1 MKYRIGSKAGNLAR
15 VLAVMIITMALLVG
29 AMIPSAPVLAD
40 DSSSAYLMSNSPF
53 TYGEGAVIS
62 DGMGVWDS
70 HSNKVCMSMVNVV
83 WRLDGNT
90 DIDCGIYIA
99 NSEES
104 EEVFTVYYEHGQKGV
119 MEEAMLT
126 ALNASCYDYAES
138 LFVPTDGVYEYQGD
152 PVNWSI
158 DVPGEGGMNVAP
170 PTLETYIP
178 QPVTDSRSV
187 CRIPNMWRDEE
198 GGTSY
203 SYAFMS
209 RGSSEGNG
217 CPEWEAIWD
226 SGYLY
231 PSMPMV
237 MAGSSDL
244 EEGTQI
250 IRTVLP
256 FDTSDI
262 PEGAIITGAYMRCV
276 LYLVARMDGDDATYV
291 LGGTN
296 NISFLPLTWTDESL
310 PEELGNYSETEFY
323 GNFGAVNT
331 SDCPPE
337 AFEGAMDSRVYVDFV
352 LNENG
357 LDYVNTEGFTALTLR
372 ESNEINEVCPPP
384 STAFYFYAGAVGTQ
398 YYTQYP
404 ESFLVVDWHMPGEG
418 GAGLV
423 SPQIAV
429 MMDIVAILFLT
440 GFIIGLLFVIAK
452 SEGMPLAAKAGVIT
466 TIAVMAVV
474 GVIIIESL
482 IVAFK

>member
-29 AMIPSAPVLAD
+29 VMLPSVPVLAD
-40 DSSSAYLMSNSPF
+40 DSSAAYLMSNSPF

-70 HSNKVCMSMVNVV
+70 YSNKVCMSMANVV
-83 WRLDGNT
+83 WRLDGNA
-90 DIDCGIYIA
+90 DIDCGIYIS
-99 NSEES
+99 NIEEV
-104 EEVFTVYYEHGQKGV
+104 EQVFTVYYEEGQKGT
-119 MEEAMLT
+119 MEEVMMT

-170 PTLETYIP
+170 PTLVTYIP

-187 CRIPNMWRDEE
+187 CKIPSMWLDFDE

-209 RGSSEGNG
+209 RGFSEGNG

-226 SGYLY
+226 SGYMY
-231 PSMPMV
+231 PSQPMV
-237 MAGSSDL
+237 MAGSSDV
-244 EEGTQI
+244 EEGGVQVV
-250 IRTVLP
+250 RAVLP

-262 PEGAIITGAYMRCV
+262 PEGAIVTGAYMRCV
-276 LYLVARMDGDDATYV
+276 LFGVFKMDGLDATYV
-291 LGGTN
+291 VGGTN
-296 NISFLPLTWTDESL
+296 NISFLPLTWADS

-331 SDCPPE
+331 SECPPAE
-337 AFEGAMDSRVYVDFV
+337 ASMDSSVYFDIV
-352 LNENG
+352 LNEDG

-372 ESNEINEVCPPP
+372 ESNDINKVCPPP
-384 STAFYFYAGAVGTQ
+384 STAFYLFAGAVGTQ

-404 ESFLVVDWHMPGEG
+404 ESFLVVDWHMPDEG

-429 MMDIVAILFLT
+429 MMDIVALLFLT

-452 SEGMPLAAKAGVIT
+452 SEGMPLATKAGAIT

-482 IVAFK
+482 VVAFK

>member
-1 MKYRIGSKAGNLAR
+1 MRYKLGSKTGNLAR
-15 VLAVMIITMALLVG
+15 VLAVMIITMVLLVG

-40 DSSSAYLMSNSPF
+40 DSSAAYLMSNSPF
-53 TYGEGAVIS
+53 TYGEGAIVS

-70 HSNKVCMSMVNVV
+70 HSNKVCMSIVNVV
-83 WRLDGNT
+83 WRLDGNA

-99 NSEES
+99 DIEES

-152 PVNWSI
+152 PVNWAI
-158 DVPGEGGMNVAP
+158 EVPGEGGMNVAP

-187 CRIPNMWRDEE
+187 CRIPNMWLDNE
-198 GGTSY
+198 GGTSS

-209 RGSSEGNG
+209 RNDSDDDG
-217 CPEWEAIWD
+217 CLEWESIWD
-226 SGYLY
+226 LGSLY

-244 EEGTQI
+244 GEGGTQI
-250 IRTVLP
+250 IRAVLP

-262 PEGAIITGAYMRCV
+262 PEGAIITGVYMRCV
-276 LYLVARMDGDDATYV
+276 LYGAFRMDGDDATYV
-291 LGGTN
+291 VGGTN
-296 NISFLPLTWTDESL
+296 NISFLPLTWTEES
-310 PEELGNYSETEFY
+310 PEELGSYSETEFY
-323 GNFGAVNT
+323 GNYGAVNI

-337 AFEGAMDSRVYVDFV
+337 AFEGAMDSRVYVDIV
-352 LNENG
+352 LNEDG
-357 LDYVNTEGFTALTLR
+357 LDYINTEGFTALTLR
-372 ESNEINEVCPPP
+372 ESNDINKVCPPP
-384 STAFYFYAGAVGTQ
+384 STAFYLFAGAAGTQ

-404 ESFLVVDWHMPGEG
+404 ESFLVVDWQMPDEDGT
-418 GAGLV
+418 GLV
-423 SPQIAV
+423 SPTVAI
-429 MMDIVAILFLT
+429 MMDIVALLFLT
-440 GFIIGLLFVIAK
+440 GFIIGLLVLITK
-452 SEGMPLAAKAGVIT
+452 NEGLSLATKAGAIT
-466 TIAVMAVV
+466 TIAIMAVV

-482 IVAFK
+482 VVAFK